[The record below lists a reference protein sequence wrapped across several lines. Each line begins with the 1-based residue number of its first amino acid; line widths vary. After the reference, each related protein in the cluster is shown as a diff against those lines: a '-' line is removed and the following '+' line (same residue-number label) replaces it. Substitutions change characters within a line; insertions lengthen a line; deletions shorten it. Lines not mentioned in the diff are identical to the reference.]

1 MANASQLLKVG
12 VIGTGAMGSR
22 FAQRLLDT
30 GHEVTVYNRTP
41 AKLEGLRACG
51 AHVVLTPRAVAEN
64 CDVLICMVWDSPALQ
79 AVALGPDGFV
89 AGLSAD
95 QVVADASTVEPEV
108 SADIARA
115 VTARGALMLDT
126 PVSGSLDAAE
136 SGQVMIMV
144 GGPTSALE
152 RARPVL
158 DILGRSVQH
167 VDIRNGSALV
177 LKLAINLQVAIQ
189 AVAWGEGLAL
199 AEQFGIDRRA
209 ASRVM
214 LDSVIASPM
223 LKYRAP
229 FALDP
234 PAEVWASAAQ
244 LFKDVTYAVARS
256 EGTAVAGRYAREL
269 LDKVC
274 ADGRGDREAAEVM
287 VAAADGELADR
298 VEAGP

>member
-1 MANASQLLKVG
+1 
-12 VIGTGAMGSR
+12 
-22 FAQRLLDT
+22 
-30 GHEVTVYNRTP
+30 
-41 AKLEGLRACG
+41 
-51 AHVVLTPRAVAEN
+51 
-64 CDVLICMVWDSPALQ
+64 
-79 AVALGPDGFV
+79 
-89 AGLSAD
+89 
-95 QVVADASTVEPEV
+95 
-108 SADIARA
+108 
-115 VTARGALMLDT
+115 MLDT

-144 GGPTSALE
+144 GGPASALE

-158 DILGRSVQH
+158 EILGRSVQH
-167 VDIRNGSALV
+167 VDVRNGSALV
-177 LKLAINLQVAIQ
+177 LKLAINMQVAIQ

-199 AEQFGIDRRA
+199 AEQFGIDRRD

-244 LFKDVTYAVARS
+244 LLKDVTYAVARAD
-256 EGTAVAGRYAREL
+256 GNAVAGSYAGEL
-269 LDKVC
+269 LHKVC
-274 ADGRGDREAAEVM
+274 AEGRGDREAAEVM

-298 VEAGP
+298 SEASL

>member
-1 MANASQLLKVG
+1 
-12 VIGTGAMGSR
+12 
-22 FAQRLLDT
+22 
-30 GHEVTVYNRTP
+30 
-41 AKLEGLRACG
+41 
-51 AHVVLTPRAVAEN
+51 
-64 CDVLICMVWDSPALQ
+64 
-79 AVALGPDGFV
+79 
-89 AGLSAD
+89 
-95 QVVADASTVEPEV
+95 
-108 SADIARA
+108 
-115 VTARGALMLDT
+115 
-126 PVSGSLDAAE
+126 
-136 SGQVMIMV
+136 
-144 GGPTSALE
+144 
-152 RARPVL
+152 
-158 DILGRSVQH
+158 VQH

-177 LKLAINLQVAIQ
+177 LKLAINMQVAIQ

-274 ADGRGDREAAEVM
+274 TDGRGDLEAAEVM
-287 VAAADGELADR
+287 VAAADGELADP
-298 VEAGP
+298 VEAGS

>member
-1 MANASQLLKVG
+1 
-12 VIGTGAMGSR
+12 
-22 FAQRLLDT
+22 
-30 GHEVTVYNRTP
+30 
-41 AKLEGLRACG
+41 
-51 AHVVLTPRAVAEN
+51 
-64 CDVLICMVWDSPALQ
+64 MVWDSPALQ
-79 AVALGPDGFV
+79 AIALGPDGFV

-144 GGPTSALE
+144 GGPTFALE

-158 DILGRSVQH
+158 DVLGRSVQH

-244 LFKDVTYAVARS
+244 LFKDVTYAVTRS

-274 ADGRGDREAAEVM
+274 TDGRGDREAAEVM